1 MDLPSSPGR
10 YVSGIY
16 LKADDPNHAWISYSG
31 FNASTPSTPGHVC
44 EVTYKPSSGTA
55 TWQDRSYDLDDIAIT
70 GIVRDDATGDLYAA
84 SDFGVL
90 LLDEDATS
98 WTQAAPGMPNVE
110 VAGVT
115 NFPSAREVY
124 AAPPRRSAWSLRRL
138 RPPGLAGWGSPGAVA
153 AAPRQCFR
161 LCRRLVRA

>member
-16 LKADDPNHAWISYSG
+16 IKGDDPNHAWISYSG
-31 FNASTPSTPGHVC
+31 FNASTPSTPGHVF
-44 EVTYKPSSGTA
+44 EVAYKPSSGTA
-55 TWQDRSYDLDDIAIT
+55 TWQDRSYDLDDIPIT

-110 VAGVT
+110 VAGRT
-115 NFPSAREVY
+115 NFPSAREGL
-124 AAPPRRSAWSLRRL
+124 APPHRPHRVSLRVC
-138 RPPGLAGWGSPGAVA
+138 PPA
-153 AAPRQCFR
+153 A
-161 LCRRLVRA
+161 